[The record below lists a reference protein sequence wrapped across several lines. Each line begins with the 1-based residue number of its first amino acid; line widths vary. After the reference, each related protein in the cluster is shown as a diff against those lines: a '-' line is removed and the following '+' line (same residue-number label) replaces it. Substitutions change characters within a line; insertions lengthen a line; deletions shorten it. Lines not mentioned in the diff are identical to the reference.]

1 MSDHNAGV
9 TFPSLDE
16 ALRKDGTAMLMINSE
31 AVLSTV
37 SAPRDSMISSRLI
50 GSKTPQPCEVGA
62 RPRDCVSSDK
72 PGIQGKGNC
81 VSCVEARMNSSRV
94 LFRETRPSFSLNA
107 VT

>member
-62 RPRDCVSSDK
+62 NREIAFRL
-72 PGIQGKGNC
+72 I
-81 VSCVEARMNSSRV
+81 SRV
-94 LFRETRPSFSLNA
+94 FRARGIVFRA
-107 VT
+107 WKHG